1 MKFPLHRTPAQGHPA
16 KYCFAGTTMAGD
28 SLHCSPAK
36 AGVPLHCSPAKAGVP
51 LHCSPAQGHPAKY
64 YFAGTPKAGVQF
76 LVFLLLGPG
85 SRAGARKG
93 EL

>member
-36 AGVPLHCSPAKAGVP
+36 AGV
-51 LHCSPAQGHPAKY
+51 
-64 YFAGTPKAGVQF
+64 QF

>member
-1 MKFPLHRTPAQGHPA
+1 MKFPLHCSPAQGRPA
-16 KYCFAGTTMAGD
+16 KYYFAGTTM
-28 SLHCSPAK
+28 

-51 LHCSPAQGHPAKY
+51 LHCSPA
-64 YFAGTPKAGVQF
+64 KAGVQF

>member
-1 MKFPLHRTPAQGHPA
+1 MKFPLHCSPAQGRPA
-16 KYCFAGTTMAGD
+16 KYYFAGTTM
-28 SLHCSPAK
+28 

>member
-1 MKFPLHRTPAQGHPA
+1 MKFPLHCSPAQGRPA
-16 KYCFAGTTMAGD
+16 KYYFAGTTM
-28 SLHCSPAK
+28 
-36 AGVPLHCSPAKAGVP
+36 AGVPLHCSPA
-51 LHCSPAQGHPAKY
+51 
-64 YFAGTPKAGVQF
+64 KAGVQF

>member
-16 KYCFAGTTMAGD
+16 KYCFAGTTM
-28 SLHCSPAK
+28 